1 MANAIADKV
10 QSAYDYLLSILDVL
24 DVSINDAI
32 EKVAYAPMGNV
43 ARIVVTEGK
52 SLQSLVDARKTR
64 RSKLA
69 LVAAYLMTLDL
80 PQVTDAISGKVI
92 SKRVEVARRI
102 AGVFVTAKKVDDLT
116 DASVEAVMDGY
127 NRIRQA
133 NEAIQTAVKA
143 GMDSLGDSAKLDA
156 AALGDIVTSL
166 SRQFGNGANA
176 NAVQAVIL
184 PQLEALADL
193 FGKKLV

>member
-116 DASVEAVMDGY
+116 DASVEAVMKGY
-127 NRIRQA
+127 ERILSAKA
-133 NEAIQTAVKA
+133 NINNAVKA
-143 GMDSLGDSAKLDA
+143 GEDALGNSALLDA
-156 AALGDIVTSL
+156 ATLGDIVTSL
-166 SRQFGNGANA
+166 SRQFGNNADA

>member
-156 AALGDIVTSL
+156 ATLGDIVTSL